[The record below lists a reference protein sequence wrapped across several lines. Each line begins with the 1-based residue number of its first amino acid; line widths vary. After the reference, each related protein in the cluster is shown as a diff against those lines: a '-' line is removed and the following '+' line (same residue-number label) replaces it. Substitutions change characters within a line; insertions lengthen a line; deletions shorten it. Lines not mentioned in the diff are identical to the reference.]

1 MLLLLIHL
9 SLLLLNFS
17 ELNFI
22 LLKQLQSYKTSSSKL
37 TNLAKAD
44 LKISIYVLTDMK
56 IKDTVKH
63 ELRVTSYEL
72 RIESLKAR
80 VESLKA
86 QV

>member
-1 MLLLLIHL
+1 MLLIHL

-37 TNLAKAD
+37 TNLAKSD

-63 ELRVTSYEL
+63 ELQVTSYEL

>member
-1 MLLLLIHL
+1 MLLIHL

-80 VESLKA
+80 VESLTA

>member
-1 MLLLLIHL
+1 MLLIHL

-44 LKISIYVLTDMK
+44 LTISIYVLTDMK

>member
-1 MLLLLIHL
+1 MLLIHL

-17 ELNFI
+17 ELSFI

>member
-1 MLLLLIHL
+1 MLLIHL

-17 ELNFI
+17 ELSFI

-37 TNLAKAD
+37 AKAD
-44 LKISIYVLTDMK
+44 LKISIYVLIDMK

>member
-1 MLLLLIHL
+1 MLLIHL

-44 LKISIYVLTDMK
+44 LKISIYILTDMK

>member
-1 MLLLLIHL
+1 MLLIHL

-37 TNLAKAD
+37 TNLAKSD
-44 LKISIYVLTDMK
+44 LKISIYILTDMK

-63 ELRVTSYEL
+63 ELQVTSYEL

>member
-1 MLLLLIHL
+1 MLLIHL

-44 LKISIYVLTDMK
+44 LKISIYVLNDMK

>member
-1 MLLLLIHL
+1 MLLIHL